1 MIRSSLIAPLL
12 VGLLAGLPAAGAAYA
27 QARPGPSDRGAGGTG
42 PSGGQPAPNEA
53 SERPGAQPSPA
64 PSSTGSPQSANGAN
78 NREPDSTG
86 AVGPTQSVAINA
98 LVKKRVQSRENKDLG
113 EVERVVA
120 DEAGKQYIVVAV
132 DDGILG
138 KVSKRVLLPSAQV
151 AMRGDQLVAPQ
162 VDEQQWRRLPA
173 WDYQSRSYRPVEES
187 GSITVGGTP

>member
-1 MIRSSLIAPLL
+1 MRAHLALPL
-12 VGLLAGLPAAGAAYA
+12 VAGLLAAGAALA
-27 QARPGPSDRGAGGTG
+27 QPAPGPVDRGASGAG
-42 PSGGQPAPNEA
+42 PSGGQPAPNAA
-53 SERPGAQPSPA
+53 SERPGAQPSAA

-78 NREPDSTG
+78 NREPDATG
-86 AVGPTQSVAINA
+86 AVGPTQSVAINT
-98 LVKKRVQSRENKDLG
+98 LLKKRLQSGENKNLG

-173 WDYQSRSYRPVEES
+173 WDYQSRSYRPVEET
-187 GSITVGGTP
+187 GTITVGGTP